1 RGEIG
6 ERTREAAVRQTKSGG
21 STELL
26 AVAHGNRTRNRP
38 VSLTPRRRTPIA
50 DSRGFEAVSDAQ
62 RSRRYLTLFPGIR
75 PGRGRDT
82 GEKPT
87 PNWRGA
93 SRSGDLDPWDCSN
106 HVREGGPFDALLRW
120 PYAGGFC
127 SGTLKTFFQS
137 NCTVAFKVLYPL
149 PVSRQM
155 YLQATSSRVSTAPSR
170 SLNVT
175 RPSNPLR
182 SRCASSL
189 STNVSTCTVRS
200 FSFSM
205 SLAMICPDATTPFS
219 DTNLNVGFC
228 QKKPSAS

>member
-1 RGEIG
+1 MRASPPRSGTCTSRPPRKRARSVCSSVISRRTSLARGEIG

-106 HVREGGPFDALLRW
+106 HVREGGPFDALLRG
-120 PYAGGFC
+120 PTRA
-127 SGTLKTFFQS
+127 
-137 NCTVAFKVLYPL
+137 
-149 PVSRQM
+149 VS
-155 YLQATSSRVSTAPSR
+155 AAAP
-170 SLNVT
+170 
-175 RPSNPLR
+175 
-182 SRCASSL
+182 
-189 STNVSTCTVRS
+189 
-200 FSFSM
+200 
-205 SLAMICPDATTPFS
+205 
-219 DTNLNVGFC
+219 
-228 QKKPSAS
+228 